1 VSRAAL
7 ALLLLLALPP
17 VAARALDRP
26 LRVFVAAPRNF
37 LLDEARIFRPRG
49 ERLPH
54 DATLKEVAR
63 QVEVQL
69 GKKAWIDV
77 ANAQELAR
85 GLAGSKEYGDGL
97 VLGREWLN
105 LGQEHYESLRVDE
118 AIVDLRRAEDLYLQV
133 FHDVVEPY
141 AFARVFLLQGLCYVE
156 RGLKG
161 QSHVAFRRM
170 FFQNP
175 GVRFEPGYYPP
186 HAEEEI
192 RSSAVDFV
200 LTHPKENPFL
210 GEDRL
215 EKFFDAY
222 PFDYLVHVYLDGASG
237 QALLHLVVLGR
248 EGGDPVLHES
258 FPLPADE
265 AEGEAASVG
274 GAVDAALSRW
284 LTCQDLTPAPATQAR
299 APGIG
304 FRVSSH
310 HSTYLKTPSRSLFY
324 SYGYGLGV
332 FYDVNRWLELIVAYE
347 LYTSIVDRYRDL
359 QHSFNTVR
367 GLVGVAFRFGGDRV
381 HAVVSPA
388 FEIHY
393 LGDFQIVTDPFCKL
407 YGSAHPACN
416 QDAIFSLNLDLLLG
430 MNVSASV
437 RFYLTKHVFLELMG
451 SISTY
456 FLPMGRN
463 SELNFP
469 VSGGIGL
476 GYRL

>member
-1 VSRAAL
+1 MTRARIALL
-7 ALLLLLALPP
+7 ALLAWVPLGAHALE
-17 VAARALDRP
+17 RP

-37 LLDEARIFRPRG
+37 LLDEGRIFRPRG

-54 DATLKEVAR
+54 DAALREVTR
-63 QVEVQL
+63 RVEVQL

-77 ANAQELAR
+77 ANSQELA
-85 GLAGSKEYGDGL
+85 GDLAGSKAYGDGL

-170 FFQNP
+170 FFLNP

-210 GEDRL
+210 GEERL
-215 EKFFDAY
+215 AKFFEAY
-222 PFDYLVHVYLDGASG
+222 PFDYLIHVYLDGASG
-237 QALLHLVVLGR
+237 DARLHLVVLGR
-248 EGGDPVLHES
+248 EGGDPALHES
-258 FPLPADE
+258 FELPQGDADSAPE
-265 AEGEAASVG
+265 TVG

-284 LTCQDLTPAPATQAR
+284 LACHDLKPAPATQAR

-310 HSTYLKTPSRSLFY
+310 HSTYLKTPSRGLFY
-324 SYGYGLGV
+324 NYGYGLGV
-332 FYDVNRWLELIVAYE
+332 FYDVNRWLELIVSSE
-347 LYTSIVDRYRDL
+347 IYTSIVDRYRDL

-367 GLVGVAFRFGGDRV
+367 GLAGVAFRFGGDRI

-388 FEIHY
+388 VEVHY

-407 YGSAHPACN
+407 YGRDHPAC
-416 QDAIFSLNLDLLLG
+416 DRGAIFSLDLDLLVG
-430 MNVSASV
+430 MNVATSV
-437 RFYLTKHVFLELMG
+437 RFYLTRHVFLEVTG
-451 SISTY
+451 SVSTY
-456 FLPMGRN
+456 FLPVGRN
-463 SELNFP
+463 IELNFP